1 MRRPIPFDILGRRFD
16 LTFVRGRQLL
26 NRTEVDMILD
36 STVTPPA
43 ISVCDCICVER
54 FLDLMNQAD
63 DILRYGEQAQTFC
76 TGGRVAGAFEAGWY
90 SQRHQRRN
98 CRGFR
103 TGQGRVLGDLHAR
116 RPVGYVVID
125 ISPPPAAMGVAR
137 LALGGKRPL

>member
-63 DILRYGEQAQTFC
+63 DILRYGEQRADLLHGWKSC
-76 TGGRVAGAFEAGWY
+76 GGF
-90 SQRHQRRN
+90 
-98 CRGFR
+98 
-103 TGQGRVLGDLHAR
+103 
-116 RPVGYVVID
+116 
-125 ISPPPAAMGVAR
+125 
-137 LALGGKRPL
+137 